1 MSELALSVR
10 ELSKEFVT
18 QAEVLRILR
27 GVDMDLG
34 SGRTAAIT
42 GESGSGKSTLLSIL
56 GGLDRATSGTIVSG
70 SFDLSSLD
78 EEGLTQYRRKRVGFI
93 FQFHYLLRDLTALEN
108 VMVAGFLGGSGKKE
122 AREKAKDLLG
132 DVGLGLRL
140 GHYPSQLSGGERQ
153 RAAVARSL
161 VNDPEIIMADEPT
174 GNLDEANSGI
184 VADILFSEVSKRGK
198 SLVLVTHDK
207 ALAASCDDVY
217 LLREG
222 RLERL

>member
-1 MSELALSVR
+1 MNEPALYVR
-10 ELSKEFVT
+10 DLSKEFVT

-27 GVDMDLG
+27 GVDMALG
-34 SGRTAAIT
+34 AGRTAAIT
-42 GESGSGKSTLLSIL
+42 GESGSGKSTLLSII
-56 GGLDRATSGTIVSG
+56 GGLDRATSGTVVSG
-70 SFDLSSLD
+70 PFDLSSLD
-78 EEGLTQYRRKRVGFI
+78 EDGLTQYRRKRVGFI

-108 VMVAGFLGGSGKKE
+108 VMIAGFLGGLPKKE
-122 AREKAKDLLG
+122 ARDRAKIILD
-132 DVGLGLRL
+132 DVGLGHRL

-174 GNLDEANSGI
+174 GNLDESNSII
-184 VADILFSEVSKRGK
+184 VADILFEEVTKRGK

-207 ALAASCDDVY
+207 ALASSCDDVY

-222 RLERL
+222 RLERP